1 MLAVLCV
8 TKPRKGLFG
17 LRRRAA
23 VRAEI
28 IDSGSGEFLKIT
40 AEQGRKGL
48 DWDRVRM
55 AAGRESGRL
64 LLPQGLLPPPGCG
77 IKPFRGVELQ
87 RKLMSHAAAA
97 LLKNVAVSP
106 RLVRISVYD
115 PQAAMP
121 DLPLL
126 LVPFA
131 ADIRVCTNRPERYA
145 PQKHAAM
152 REYGAVLTVTT
163 RAGQLNESLLVLAPD
178 ANPSDCAWLKHLA
191 TTGGFVMTAAAA
203 EEIRHF
209 EFTEVIHGYIP
220 HASESLLSDVP
231 AGCGPIQFL
240 SGLYELSGAR
250 QLGANPPKYLI
261 IGGQTVPLK
270 SAALKL
276 AGIDMGIP
284 I

>member
-64 LLPQGLLPPPGCG
+64 LLPRGLLPPPGCG
-77 IKPFRGVELQ
+77 IKPFCGVELQ

-152 REYGAVLTVTT
+152 REYGA
-163 RAGQLNESLLVLAPD
+163 
-178 ANPSDCAWLKHLA
+178 C
-191 TTGGFVMTAAAA
+191 
-203 EEIRHF
+203 
-209 EFTEVIHGYIP
+209 
-220 HASESLLSDVP
+220 
-231 AGCGPIQFL
+231 
-240 SGLYELSGAR
+240 
-250 QLGANPPKYLI
+250 
-261 IGGQTVPLK
+261 
-270 SAALKL
+270 
-276 AGIDMGIP
+276 
-284 I
+284 